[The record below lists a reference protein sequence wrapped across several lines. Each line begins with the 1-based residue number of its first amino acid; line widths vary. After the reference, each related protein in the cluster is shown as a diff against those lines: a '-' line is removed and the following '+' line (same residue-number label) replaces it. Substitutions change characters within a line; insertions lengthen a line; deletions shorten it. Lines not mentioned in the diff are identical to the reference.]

1 MLMKHDPVTGWS
13 FVQVPGIQF
22 LPQSC
27 TIIDYDFSTHEY
39 LLVLAK
45 DMDLDAVYIVK
56 VSICDWQW
64 NGNQVDMKNIQ
75 QGHILHSFDLSQKP
89 DNFIVNS
96 ITQSVTVSSSRDIS
110 IYCL

>member
-1 MLMKHDPVTGWS
+1 MKHDPVAGWC
-13 FVQVPGIQF
+13 FLQVPGIQF

-27 TIIDYDFSTHEY
+27 TILDYDFNTHEY

-45 DMDLDAVYIVK
+45 DMDLDAVYIVQ

-64 NGNQVDMKNIQ
+64 NGNYVDMKNIQ
-75 QGHILHSFDLSQKP
+75 QGHILHSFDLSSKP
-89 DNFIVNS
+89 DNFLVNS